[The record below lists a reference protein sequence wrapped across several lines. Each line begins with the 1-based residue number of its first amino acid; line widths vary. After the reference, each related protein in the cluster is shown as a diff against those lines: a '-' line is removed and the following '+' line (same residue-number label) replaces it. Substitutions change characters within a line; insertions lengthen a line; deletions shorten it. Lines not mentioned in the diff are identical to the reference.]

1 MPNVAGATAVGDE
14 ARRDS
19 AATRRALLRAARR
32 RFSLH
37 GYADVTLR
45 DIAADAD
52 VSAALVVKY
61 FGSKESLFAEAS
73 SFESDAATLLDC
85 ELHRLGEH
93 LVRTLLDYHDQT
105 QADPLLRALL
115 TSARPAGAEFRDNFE
130 RQFVAQLAA
139 RLPGPEA
146 RLRAELV
153 CAQLLGLGA
162 ARLVLRTEAITAE
175 SQQRLIALVAPL
187 LQSWLDGSPGS

>member
-1 MPNVAGATAVGDE
+1 MPSSAGAPAVGDE

-19 AATRRALLRAARR
+19 AATRVALLRAARR
-32 RFSLH
+32 RFSRY

-85 ELHRLGEH
+85 ELPRLGEH

-115 TSARPAGAEFRDNFE
+115 TSARPAGAEFRVNFE
-130 RQFVAQLAA
+130 RQFVAVLAS
-139 RLPGPEA
+139 RLAGPDA

-153 CAQLLGLGA
+153 CTQLLGLGA
-162 ARLVLRTEAITAE
+162 ARLVLRTEAITGE
-175 SQQRLIALVAPL
+175 SRERLVELVSPL
-187 LQSWLDGSPGS
+187 LQSWLDGTC

>member
-1 MPNVAGATAVGDE
+1 MPSAAGATAVGDE
-14 ARRDS
+14 ARRNS
-19 AATRRALLRAARR
+19 AATRGTLLRAARR
-32 RFSLH
+32 RFSQH

-45 DIAADAD
+45 DIAADAE

-73 SFESDAATLLDC
+73 SFESDASALLDC
-85 ELHRLGEH
+85 ELPRLGEH
-93 LVRTLLDYHDQT
+93 LVRTLLDYHDQK
-105 QADPLLRALL
+105 ADPLVRALL

-139 RLPGPEA
+139 RLSGPEA

-162 ARLVLRTEAITAE
+162 ARLVLRTQAITAE
-175 SQQRLIALVAPL
+175 PRERLVEVVGAL
-187 LQSWLDGSPGS
+187 LQSWLDAPG